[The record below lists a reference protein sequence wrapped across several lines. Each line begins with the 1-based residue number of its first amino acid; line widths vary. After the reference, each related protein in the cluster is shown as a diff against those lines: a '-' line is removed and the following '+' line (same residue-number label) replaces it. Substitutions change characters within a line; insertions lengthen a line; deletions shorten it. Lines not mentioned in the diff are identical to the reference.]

1 MSQGTDTSE
10 SRGPLSLVDAYRF
23 FAPLILMT
31 ELNMISKS
39 AIHAFLARTDT
50 PGPTL
55 AAFNTVFTFYYAV
68 TSATEVMAP
77 LALAWLRG
85 RRELTHLFTFMAL
98 VMSVPCSVVALTA
111 FTPIGD

>member
-1 MSQGTDTSE
+1 
-10 SRGPLSLVDAYRF
+10 
-23 FAPLILMT
+23 MT

-98 VMSVPCSVVALTA
+98 VISVPCSVVALTA
-111 FTPIGD
+111 FTPVGDWFYGEVFASDALRHKMPKPAPPYCY